1 MWKQA
6 LAFGGGILVGVAVI
20 GVGFYCY
27 KQCKKKEKISEEEI
41 SNKKFADKIKKI
53 EESGKKFEE
62 LLSTQS
68 YVELLTAK
76 ELTSWFKENR
86 ASIIGEAKMIIA
98 YPTENTLK
106 GLGYYSNEKIDTET
120 NIIQLFYNEDTSEVL
135 KIRLVSYSEI
145 ESNLQALLI
154 EQEGMIVV
162 TD

>member
-6 LAFGGGILVGVAVI
+6 LAFGGGILVGAVVI
-20 GVGFYCY
+20 GVGYYCY
-27 KQCKKKEKISEEEI
+27 KQYKKNEKISDEEA
-41 SNKKFADKIKKI
+41 SNMKFAEKAKKT
-53 EESGKKFEE
+53 EESAKKFEE

-86 ASIIGEAKMIIA
+86 ASIDKEAKMIIA
-98 YPTENTLK
+98 YPTEDTLK

-135 KIRLVSYSEI
+135 KIRLISYSEI
-145 ESNLQALLI
+145 ESNLQAILI
-154 EQEGMIVV
+154 EQEGMMVV